1 MNATACA
8 PLVEAGDP
16 DRFLTVMAA
25 PMPLRP
31 RLWPLYAYNLEIA
44 RAPWASSEPM
54 VAEMRLQWWIDTVEA
69 MGRGTLRPG
78 HEVTDGLAPLIA
90 ATEGL
95 APLLVRMAEARR
107 WEVWRDPFADA
118 AALGAHLD
126 ETAGTLMWAA
136 ARLLDAPRSAEEP
149 VRAFGAA
156 AGLAAWFRA
165 VPALTALGRQ
175 PLPDTSP
182 AAIGRLAR
190 NALDRIAAAR
200 RGAGVRAS
208 RAVARLAGAAH
219 ARHGPGRPVARR
231 KRHARPRRTVPARQ
245 PRLDG
250 AARYLVGCR
259 TAHGRGV
266 PP

>member
-200 RGAGVRAS
+200 RDRHLVPAFAHPALWPGWQARRTLAMALADPSRVANGTLGPGELSRRAS
-208 RAVARLAGAAH
+208 LVW
-219 ARHGPGRPVARR
+219 
-231 KRHARPRRTVPARQ
+231 TV
-245 PRLDG
+245 L
-250 AARYLVGCR
+250 
-259 TAHGRGV
+259 RGTW
-266 PP
+266 